1 MIATVSLNPSLDYI
15 VQVNNF
21 TLGSLNRT
29 HKELILPGGKG
40 TNVSIVL
47 KNVGSPTKAYGF
59 CAGFTGKELKRL
71 LQEEHVDQ
79 SFITVKEGIT
89 RINIKIQG
97 KEETELNGMGPL
109 ITPADIE
116 HLYTQLDALTPQD
129 ILVLAGSIPTTL
141 PSHIYK
147 DIMEKLKE
155 KQMKVVVD
163 TTKERLLQVLPLH
176 PFLIKPNIVELEE
189 LFKISI
195 QREEEI
201 ITYAQKLQEM
211 GAVNVLVS
219 RGKDGALLIDEHQHI
234 HSAPAVGGKV
244 VNSVG
249 AGDSMVAGFLHG
261 YLMHNE
267 YEEAFKMG
275 LCAGGASACST
286 YLATKEEIERLYQSL
301 SQKRRGFRKR

>member
-15 VQVNNF
+15 AQVKNF
-21 TLGSLNRT
+21 TIGSLNRT
-29 HKELILPGGKG
+29 EKELILPGGKG

-47 KNVGSPTKAYGF
+47 KNLGSPTKAFGF
-59 CAGFTGKELKRL
+59 CAGFTGEEFKRL
-71 LQEEHVDQ
+71 LREEGVDS
-79 SFITVKEGIT
+79 SFITVKEGMT

-97 KEETELNGMGPL
+97 EKETEVNGMGPL
-109 ITPADIE
+109 IAPVEIE
-116 HLYTQLDALTPQD
+116 SLFDQLDLLQPED

-147 DIMEKLKE
+147 DIMVRLKD
-155 KQMKVVVD
+155 KHIKVVVD
-163 TTKERLLQVLPLH
+163 TTKERLLHVLPLH

-189 LFKISI
+189 LFGISI
-195 QREEEI
+195 KNEEEI
-201 ITYAQKLQEM
+201 ITYAKKLQDM
-211 GAVNVLVS
+211 GAVNVLIS
-219 RGKDGALLIDEHQHI
+219 RGKDGALLIDEHQTI
-234 HSAPAVGGKV
+234 HKAPAVGGKV

-261 YLMHNE
+261 YLMHQE

-286 YLATKEEIERLYQSL
+286 YLATKEEIEKLYQTL
-301 SQKRRGFRKR
+301 